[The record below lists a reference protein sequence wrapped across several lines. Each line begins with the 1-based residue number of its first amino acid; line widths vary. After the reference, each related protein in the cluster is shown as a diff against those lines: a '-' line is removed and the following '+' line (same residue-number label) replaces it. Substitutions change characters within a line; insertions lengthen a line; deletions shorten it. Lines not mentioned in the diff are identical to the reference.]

1 MVKFLII
8 RVKFKKNLSNK
19 IKIMKKN
26 ALFFVM
32 LLSISTIVKAQS
44 CQPFT
49 IQLDSQLVSHPILE
63 FNEFKMCEGDTLTLA
78 AVADFPSNN
87 LYYLQTQSNTKFIWN
102 FESMDP
108 DTAII
113 VNKHFDQPIIKN
125 FTLRAEDVNGCI
137 STNQIYSKVI
147 TSGNPIIRIDSN
159 IIAPLNTTIFLNATI
174 YENSTLLFQPI
185 EISIP
190 PVPIEY
196 LNDDTVF
203 LPDGNGICYN
213 DQITILNFSNNQ
225 TLTGV
230 YQLKSIILNMEH
242 SYLEDISIRLTC
254 PSGKVAILK
263 AYTSSVPIMSPGGT
277 VANACSSLGGTLNLG
292 CPIDAPST
300 NLCYNSPGIGF
311 DYEFRPG
318 STGCFGSAGGIV
330 ESSFIDQCGNP
341 WTAPSLIPSTPNIY
355 TAIVTIPTY
364 YGAYQNLSSL
374 IGCPLNGN
382 WKITICDHVSY
393 DNGFVFR
400 WGIKFDETLQ
410 ANPNPYNIDVD
421 SVSWTGPNLT
431 TIDPFSA
438 YVYHNTAAI
447 YNYSAT
453 VHDQFGCQYVAP
465 FTINTTVSIENFS
478 DEPSSI
484 KVYPNPTNGV
494 VTITNDFEPIKLI
507 QLYSINGLLLYEKS
521 LNEYNQTLDLSLYQS
536 GVYIC
541 KVTTSNGEIKQVK
554 IMKK

>member
-1 MVKFLII
+1 
-8 RVKFKKNLSNK
+8 
-19 IKIMKKN
+19 MKKN
-26 ALFFVM
+26 ALLFVM
-32 LLSISTIVKAQS
+32 LLSISTLVKAQS
-44 CQPFT
+44 CQQFT

-63 FNEFKMCEGDTLTLA
+63 FNEFKICEGDTLILSA
-78 AVADFPSNN
+78 IADFPNNN

-108 DTAII
+108 DTAIT

-125 FTLRAEDVNGCI
+125 FTLSAVDVNGCN
-137 STNQIYSKVI
+137 STNQIYGKMIS
-147 TSGNPIIRIDSN
+147 SGNPVLTIDSN
-159 IIAPLNTTIFLNATI
+159 IIAPVNTTIFLNATI

-185 EISIP
+185 TISKP
-190 PVPIEY
+190 PIPIEY
-196 LNDDTVF
+196 LNEDTVF

-213 DQITILNFSNNQ
+213 DDITILNFANNQ
-225 TLTGV
+225 TLTSL
-230 YQLKSIILNMEH
+230 YQLKSIVLNMEH
-242 SYLEDISIRLTC
+242 SYLEDISIRITC

-263 AYTSSVPIMSPGGT
+263 TYQSNMPSMPPGGT
-277 VANACSSLGGTLNLG
+277 ILNSCSSLGGSLNLG

-330 ESSFIDQCGNP
+330 ESSFIDQCGTP
-341 WTAPSLIPSTPNIY
+341 WTAPSLMPSTPNIY
-355 TAIVTIPTY
+355 TSIITIPSY
-364 YGAYQNLSSL
+364 YGSYQNLSSL

-382 WKITICDHVSY
+382 WRITICDHISY

-400 WGIKFDETLQ
+400 WGINFDESLQ
-410 ANPNPYNIDVD
+410 SNPNPYVIGVD
-421 SVSWTGPNLT
+421 SVTWSGPNLT

-438 YVYHNTAAI
+438 SVFHNSAGL

-465 FTINTTVSIENFS
+465 FTINTTVSVENLS
-478 DEPSSI
+478 EEPSSI

-494 VTITNDFEPIKLI
+494 VSITNDLDPIKLI
-507 QLYSINGLLLYEKS
+507 QVYTINGVLLFEKYA
-521 LNEYNQTLDLSLYQS
+521 NDFNQTLDLSLYQS

-541 KVTTSNGEIKQVK
+541 KVTASNGEIKQVK
-554 IMKK
+554 MIKK